1 MKVQRWN
8 RSEDENRTDEDH
20 LNPRARGFGLSLA
33 VVFCGLVFG
42 LSGPAWGQAYPPDG
56 PDFPTITLNEGQEG
70 AAGLPPLNVPPPKG
84 FDQES
89 IWNMEVV
96 GFNDNQGRP
105 SSDDG
110 WIENQNGRYIVYMT
124 STGGSAFNPLTGKV
138 ENSGTSLIDA
148 TDPKHPVYLAN
159 VPTVTTGG
167 ASHVAVCGGNSLFGN
182 HWYMIRHDGSTD
194 WEVWETTNPSHP
206 TLVTTIISNGTATHH
221 AWWECD
227 TGIAYMVFQQKG
239 DGWHSNQ
246 HVYIYDLS
254 NPASPKFIRQ
264 WGLPGQQ
271 PSANVATQKSCY
283 NAPSSTCY
291 EGVTNPPTGTH
302 DVYSAGV
309 TKNRVYFGYG
319 SSSNGIDQIVDR
331 NKLLNGCSVS
341 AVPAACPNN
350 PSQADLLYPQISYIT
365 LNPGDGGH
373 TFIPIFGVPI
383 PQEQQNFGPLDP
395 TTHLTSPI
403 SLDLAI
409 NLSEQTANDCAPQRW
424 KNPFIIDIS
433 NEKAPWP
440 ISTATVGQFPGDFC
454 AKGARF
460 GTHEMPRRI
469 FAPYYGKLLIVS
481 FFNAGLQVFDIR
493 DPYNPRRVA
502 YFIQA
507 PNSNTQ
513 ATCGTF
519 QGNTNYCRNATFSDL
534 GELDDRGYVY
544 NMDRA
549 GSGLTILQFKE
560 DALKVITGQ
569 GNQGGH

>member
-1 MKVQRWN
+1 MSDLR
-8 RSEDENRTDEDH
+8 RT
-20 LNPRARGFGLSLA
+20 ARGFGLSL
-33 VVFCGLVFG
+33 VVGFSGLVSG
-42 LSGPAWGQAYPPDG
+42 LSGVVWAQSYPPNG
-56 PDFPTITLNEGQEG
+56 PDFPVITLTEGTQG
-70 AAGLPPLNVPPPKG
+70 AAGLPPLNVPAPKG
-84 FDQES
+84 WDQQS
-89 IWNMEVV
+89 IWNMQVV

-110 WIENQNGRYIVYMT
+110 WIENQNGRYIVYVT
-124 STGGSAFNPLTGKV
+124 STGGSKFNPLTGKV
-138 ENSGTSLIDA
+138 DNSGTSLIDA
-148 TDPKHPVYLAN
+148 TDPTHPVYLAN

-167 ASHVAVCGGNSLFGN
+167 ASHVAVCGGNKFPNAATNGLLNRWF
-182 HWYMIRHDGSTD
+182 MIRHDGSTN
-194 WEVWETTNPSHP
+194 WEIWETTDPSNP
-206 TLVTTIISNGTATHH
+206 TLVKTIISNGTATHH

-227 TGIAYMVFQQKG
+227 TGIAYMVFQQSG

-254 NPASPKFIRQ
+254 NPTNPVPIRQ

-271 PSANVATQKSCY
+271 PSANVATQLSCY
-283 NAPSSTCY
+283 NAPSSTCF

-302 DVYSAGV
+302 DIYSAGV

-331 NKLLNGCSVS
+331 DKLLNGCNTTYNPNAS
-341 AVPAACPNN
+341 ANCANSPT
-350 PSQADLLYPQISYIT
+350 QADLLYPQISYVT
-365 LNPGDGGH
+365 LNPLDGGH

-383 PQEQQNFGPLDP
+383 PQEQTNF
-395 TTHLTSPI
+395 LTGAPVK
-403 SLDLAI
+403 LDLAI
-409 NLSEQTANDCAPQRW
+409 NLSEQTANDCAPQKW
-424 KNPFIIDIS
+424 KNPTIIDIS

-454 AKGARF
+454 GKGARF

-469 FAPYYGKLLIVS
+469 YAPYYGKLLIVS
-481 FFNAGLQVFDIR
+481 FFNAGVQVFDIR

-513 ATCGTF
+513 QTCGTF
-519 QGNTNYCRNATFSDL
+519 QGNTHYCRNATFSDL

-549 GSGLTILQFKE
+549 GSGLTILQFTG
-560 DALKVITGQ
+560 DALKVLTGQ
-569 GNQGGH
+569 GNEGGQ

>member
-1 MKVQRWN
+1 MCNLRPMV
-8 RSEDENRTDEDH
+8 
-20 LNPRARGFGLSLA
+20 RGFALSLLA
-33 VVFCGLVFG
+33 GFSAFALV
-42 LSGPAWGQAYPPDG
+42 LSGAAWAQAYPPNG
-56 PDFPTITLNEGQEG
+56 PDFPTITLNEGTDG
-70 AAGLPPLNVPPPKG
+70 AAGLPPLRVPPPNG

-89 IWNMEVV
+89 IWNMQVV

-110 WIENQNGRYIVYMT
+110 WIENQNGRYIVYVT
-124 STGGSAFNPLTGKV
+124 STGGSMFNPLTGKV

-148 TDPKHPVYLAN
+148 TDPAHPVYLAN
-159 VPTVTTGG
+159 VPTVTTRG
-167 ASHVAVCGGNSLFGN
+167 ASHVAVCGGNTLPNAAANGLTNRWF
-182 HWYMIRHDGSTD
+182 MIRHDGSTN
-194 WEVWETTNPSHP
+194 WQVFETTDPSHP
-206 TLVTTIISNGTATHH
+206 TLLMTIIDNGSATHH

-227 TGIAYMVFQQKG
+227 TGMAYMVFQQNG

-254 NPASPKFIRQ
+254 NPGSPKFIRQ

-271 PSANVATQKSCY
+271 PAADVATQQSCY
-283 NAPSSTCY
+283 NAPSSTCF

-302 DVYSAGV
+302 DVYSAGIN
-309 TKNRVYFGYG
+309 KNRVYFGYG

-331 NKLLNGCSVS
+331 NKLLNGCNPSFN
-341 AVPAACPNN
+341 PAASGDCANN

-365 LNPGDGGH
+365 MNPLDGGH
-373 TFIPIFGVPI
+373 TFIPIYGVPI
-383 PQEQQNFGPLDP
+383 PQEQTNF
-395 TTHLTSPI
+395 LTGAPVN
-403 SLDLAI
+403 LDLAI
-409 NLSEQTANDCAPQRW
+409 NLSEQTANDCAPQKW
-424 KNPFIIDIS
+424 KNPSIIDIS
-433 NEKAPWP
+433 NERAPWP
-440 ISTATVGQFPGDFC
+440 ISTVTVGQFPGDFC

-469 FAPYYGKLLIVS
+469 YAPYYGKLLIVS
-481 FFNAGLQVFDIR
+481 YFNAGVQVFDIR

-513 ATCGTF
+513 TTCGTF
-519 QGNTNYCRNATFSDL
+519 QGNTHYCRNATFSDL

-549 GSGLTILQFKE
+549 GSGLTILKLTG
-560 DALKVITGQ
+560 DAMKVVTGK
-569 GNQGGH
+569 GNEGH